1 MRIAFSGTGNSG
13 KTTLLKSFLH
23 TWTNYTTPEKTYRDI
38 IEEKNLDHS
47 SNTTTETQSQ
57 ILDFMVDQL
66 QLNEKDDKVVY
77 DRCPLDNI
85 AYSMWCND
93 KNVEGFTK
101 KFTSEQIALMKES
114 MRKLDII
121 FLCRFDETQAV
132 QDDGFRDTDV
142 GFIKEI
148 DNIFNS
154 LYNQYVQNPE
164 ADIFFPKGDTPCI
177 LPLPNQQ
184 QQRIDLISE
193 YVTPDGEMYDDEE
206 SVLNANNLNQLED
219 LLTQQKASLEQENKE
234 KDLRRKFGI

>member
-1 MRIAFSGTGNSG
+1 
-13 KTTLLKSFLH
+13 
-23 TWTNYTTPEKTYRDI
+23 
-38 IEEKNLDHS
+38 
-47 SNTTTETQSQ
+47 
-57 ILDFMVDQL
+57 MVDQL

-148 DNIFNS
+148 DNI
-154 LYNQYVQNPE
+154 
-164 ADIFFPKGDTPCI
+164 
-177 LPLPNQQ
+177 
-184 QQRIDLISE
+184 
-193 YVTPDGEMYDDEE
+193 
-206 SVLNANNLNQLED
+206 
-219 LLTQQKASLEQENKE
+219 
-234 KDLRRKFGI
+234 